1 VFIDSF
7 ISELAECQQQ
17 QQQHQ
22 QLLLQLSVHE
32 TDDD

>member
-22 QLLLQLSVHE
+22 QLLLQLSVHQ